1 MSLEHAPSRQKRSK
15 SPRPLEQ
22 LLPAYENDD
31 EVLTFQEWKVLNK
44 LSERTARRIIAA
56 GPPTGPVVT
65 QLSARC
71 IGITRG
77 NNRAWQQARA
87 RKSA

>member
-1 MSLEHAPSRQKRSK
+1 MSLESTPQRPGRSK
-15 SPRPLEQ
+15 SPRQLEQ
-22 LLPAYENDD
+22 LLAYENDD
-31 EVLTFQEWKVLNK
+31 QVLTFQEWKVLNK

-71 IGITRG
+71 IGVTRR
-77 NNRAWQQARA
+77 NNRAWQAARA
-87 RKSA
+87 R